1 MCTSLPL
8 AKEDVADDLEARRRV
23 QPGGVQHEPLPL
35 SRRGHGAAARV
46 SGRGQGVDEG
56 ARTRRC
62 SWQAGQRGARGCPP
76 GGAMRRGACGEARA
90 RAREGARREEL
101 EEVADGLRRGGVSVR
116 VA

>member
-8 AKEDVADDLEARRRV
+8 AKEEVADDLEARRRV
-23 QPGGVQHEPLPL
+23 QPGGVQPAPTVAA
-35 SRRGHGAAARV
+35 RARGGGTRKREGAGCGRGRADEAVQLASWAAWRARV
-46 SGRGQGVDEG
+46 SRA
-56 ARTRRC
+56 AR
-62 SWQAGQRGARGCPP
+62 
-76 GGAMRRGACGEARA
+76 CGEEHAARRA